1 MLLATQSGLNLKWMF
16 IQRGED
22 EINQKMILAHFDNF
36 VWYIKNNIGNRLY
49 RYSMVHIAWIHIY
62 LHMYINYVFKFIYSD
77 FISDT

>member
-49 RYSMVHIAWIHIY
+49 RYSFKYNLLVYYY
-62 LHMYINYVFKFIYSD
+62 LNTLLYNSIP
-77 FISDT
+77 